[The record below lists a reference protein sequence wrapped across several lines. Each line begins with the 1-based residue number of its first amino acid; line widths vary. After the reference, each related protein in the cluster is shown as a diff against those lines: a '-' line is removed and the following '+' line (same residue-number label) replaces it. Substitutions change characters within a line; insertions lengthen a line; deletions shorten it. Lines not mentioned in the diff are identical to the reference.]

1 MKELCFLFLL
11 VSIIVHGQKQ
21 IGDDIEGAN
30 VDDLSGFSVSLSSD
44 GNILAIGAPNNDLN
58 GNNSGHVRVF
68 QNQGAGWSQI
78 GNDIEGEISGDSS
91 GYDVSLSSD
100 GSVVAIGAPYN
111 DGNGNNSGHVRI
123 FKNQSGVW
131 TQLGK
136 DIDGEAAGDQS
147 GRSVSLSSNGSIVAI
162 GAPSNVESGT
172 QGHVRLYQNID
183 DNWVQIGEDIDA
195 EALGDNNGWSVSLS
209 SDGSIVAIGAESNDG
224 NGVDAGHVRVYQNL
238 GGVWTQI
245 GQDIDGEAAG
255 DRSGYSVSL
264 SSDGSVVAIGAIFND
279 GNGNGSG
286 HVRIYQNLGGVWTQI
301 GQDIDGEAELDLF
314 GWSVFLSSDGS
325 SVAIGANHNNGNGK
339 DSGHVRVYQNV
350 AGLWNQIG
358 TDIDGQAA
366 GDQSG
371 HIVSLSPNGNT
382 LAIGSPHNQTN
393 GEDSGHVRVFDL
405 TAIFSSTDVILS
417 NIMLY
422 PNPSNHLINV
432 SLEPH
437 NKLEKINLYSPL
449 GQLLY
454 SGNRLKLDVSNLAKG
469 NYYVEI
475 STKEGKAVK
484 MIIVK

>member
-245 GQDIDGEAAG
+245 GQDIDGEA
-255 DRSGYSVSL
+255 
-264 SSDGSVVAIGAIFND
+264 
-279 GNGNGSG
+279 
-286 HVRIYQNLGGVWTQI
+286 
-301 GQDIDGEAELDLF
+301 ELDLF